1 MRKNTTNEN
10 IGKLVSLF
18 EKARYFHKTIRN
30 ILSESWYKLLVP
42 HNTTT
47 FFKDEK
53 RRKSCTHQ
61 STCCTLSPPTPRLN
75 ALNGL
80 KNLFQ
85 TLL

>member
-1 MRKNTTNEN
+1 MKTLVNLFPCLK
-10 IGKLVSLF
+10 KLAIF
-18 EKARYFHKTIRN
+18 IRPFA
-30 ILSESWYKLLVP
+30 ISSGESWYKLLVP
-42 HNTTT
+42 HNITT

-61 STCCTLSPPTPRLN
+61 STYCTLSPPTPQLN